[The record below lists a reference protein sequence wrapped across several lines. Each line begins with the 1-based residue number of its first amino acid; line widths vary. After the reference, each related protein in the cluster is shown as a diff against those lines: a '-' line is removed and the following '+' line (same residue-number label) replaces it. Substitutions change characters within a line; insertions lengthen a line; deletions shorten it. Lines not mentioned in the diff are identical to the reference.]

1 MKKDNSFL
9 KAGAILVL
17 SGFAVKVLSAAYRIP
32 LTRMM
37 GASLMG
43 VYSSVLNVFM
53 PFFAFATSGI
63 IPAISRFTAKLA
75 ARQDNAGIVF
85 LKKQAQRLYLLT
97 AAAMTALYLV
107 FSRFYSKYTGENIF
121 WYGAVLLA
129 PCIVMASQ
137 EMVYKGLSQGR
148 MKMHITAAANIIES
162 GTKTA
167 AGIFLVYFIV
177 NNAARYP
184 VKLTVPACLLSVTV
198 SAFVCYIYLFVSGR
212 GPQGTGKPKNITTKR
227 QLLSMSL
234 PVSASALVISFVN
247 FFDTAFCLP
256 IIKNLPYTEIV
267 KSFDGASFMGAEDV
281 SMYLFGIYQGMVLTV
296 FNLVPAV
303 LASAGAAC
311 LPVMARADS
320 VNDGTYLSRQSNRL
334 FMVTSFISI
343 PASVYIFCFRND
355 IITFLFGTTQGQT
368 VIASELIVILVAVCP
383 LACFVSAFN
392 SVINSCGKSHII
404 FRILL
409 TASLVRCVLS
419 GVLVSLPQ
427 INIKAFA
434 LAADV
439 FYLIIFV
446 LSWVYISKLG
456 VKINI
461 TRVFIH
467 PSAAA
472 VALMAVIKLTGFARA
487 GGIPVFSRLLL
498 SGTVFCCGYVITMY
512 VTGFSVDI

>member
-63 IPAISRFTAKLA
+63 IPAISRFTAQLA
-75 ARQDNAGIVF
+75 AKKDEGGIVY
-85 LKKQAQRLYLLT
+85 LKKQAQNVYLCA

-107 FSRFYSKYTGENIF
+107 FSRFYSRYTGENVF
-121 WYGAVLLA
+121 WYGAVILA

-148 MKMHITAAANIIES
+148 MKMHITAASNIMES
-162 GTKTA
+162 ITKTVV
-167 AGIFLVYFIV
+167 GIFGVYCVITNTDKF
-177 NNAARYP
+177 P
-184 VKLTVPACLLSVTV
+184 VKLSVYACLASVTV
-198 SAFVCYIYLFVSGR
+198 SAFVCLVYLTFSGR
-212 GPQGTGKPKNITTKR
+212 EPLKKEKAKSRTTKR
-227 QLLSMSL
+227 QLLSMSV

-256 IIKNLPYTEIV
+256 LIKKLPYAEIV
-267 KSFDGASFMGAEDV
+267 KSFGGASFMGADDV

-303 LASAGAAC
+303 LASVGTAC

-320 VNDGTYLSRQSNRL
+320 TNDSKYLNRHSNRL
-334 FMVTSFISI
+334 FMVTAFISI
-343 PASVYIFCFRND
+343 PASVYIFCFRSD

-368 VIASELIVILVAVCP
+368 VIASQLIAVFIAVCP
-383 LACFVSAFN
+383 FACFVSAFN
-392 SVINSCGKSHII
+392 SVINSCGKSHVI
-404 FRILL
+404 FKILI
-409 TASLVRCVLS
+409 TASLSRCVLS
-419 GVLVSLPQ
+419 AVLASLPQ

-434 LAADV
+434 LSADV
-439 FYLIIFV
+439 FYLMIFV

-461 TRVFIH
+461 TKVFVH
-467 PSAAA
+467 PAA
-472 VALMAVIKLTGFARA
+472 VSLAVMAAVKLTGFAQS
-487 GGIPVFSRLLL
+487 GGMSVFLRLML
-498 SGTVFCCGYVITMY
+498 SGTVFCCGYIIIMY